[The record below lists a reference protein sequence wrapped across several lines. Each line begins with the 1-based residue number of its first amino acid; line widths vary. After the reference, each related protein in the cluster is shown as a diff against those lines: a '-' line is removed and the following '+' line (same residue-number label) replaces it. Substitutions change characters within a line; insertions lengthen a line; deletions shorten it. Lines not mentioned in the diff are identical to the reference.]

1 MSDNL
6 DKCRECIVDEHED
19 LINDLVRNI
28 EENKMR
34 ELTVVHTEVRN
45 RLQK

>member
-6 DKCRECIVDEHED
+6 DKCRECIVDEHKD

-28 EENKMR
+28 EENRMR